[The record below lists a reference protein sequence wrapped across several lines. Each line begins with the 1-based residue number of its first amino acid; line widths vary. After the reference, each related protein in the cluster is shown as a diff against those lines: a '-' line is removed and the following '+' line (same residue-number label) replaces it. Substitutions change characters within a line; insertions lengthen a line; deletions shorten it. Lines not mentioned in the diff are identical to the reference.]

1 MAVHPL
7 GDRVLVQPVEDEET
21 KGGIIVPDMAK
32 EKPQRGKIVA
42 VGKGRLNTK
51 GVRIPLEVKKG
62 DSVLFKRYSGTEIN
76 IDDEK
81 YLILQESDIL
91 ATLQTRQSE

>member
-7 GDRVLVQPVEDEET
+7 GDRVLVKPVEEEET

-32 EKPQRGKIVA
+32 EKPQHGKIVA

-62 DSVLFKRYSGTEIN
+62 DSVLFRRYSGTEVN

-91 ATLQTRQSE
+91 ATLQARQSE